1 MALLDKKEKD
11 TLATLYG
18 LYTATKGSDREQ
30 IAMMEALGDRYDD
43 SRQLLEFGVDEIINL
58 VPQAI
63 ELKEKDKQTTD
74 RYKNIAKTFAANYKA
89 NYGPYQGTTG
99 TLEDA
104 ALQFIIENDPD
115 LSNVPNMEKLFQ
127 TKQINTIGQNQVST
141 KLTKPLSA
149 TTVSRAPITTEIT
162 EGIRKPFMMPT
173 ERDIIKE
180 ATARE
185 ELIVTE
191 PDPNNP
197 GKTRTRPMTEQEITS
212 NLEFLINRGTPNLIP
227 QTNYRYSFSEQKKA
241 ISLLDTAGVKR
252 AKDSAGTDIARA
264 FGESYDPDFGG
275 VSTYQKQN
283 LKGIVDGAFF
293 YANNYLSVTPE
304 ARGPKG
310 EEIISSHRVYARDAG
325 ILNSV
330 LDHYNEA
337 SQFVTFGE
345 RKGRVKDS
353 ALFAINTPQINRIE
367 TYIVGFK
374 NNLDKGNKDA
384 INILNK
390 GLVSTLT
397 NPKTGR
403 YYEDYAEFTR
413 DATFNEQVNLVAKV
427 NALNNKFSNVQP
439 QGTSGNIQQ
448 EGERRYT
455 ASLMYG
461 TNAQNSE
468 IGAYYDP
475 SDGNYYETQ
484 TGGTPI
490 KNIIRY

>member
-43 SRQLLEFGVDEIINL
+43 SKQILEFGVDEIINL

-74 RYKNIAKTFAANYKA
+74 KYKNTAKTFAANYEA
-89 NYGPYQGTTG
+89 NYGPYQGSTG

-115 LSNVPNMEKLFQ
+115 LSNVPAIEDLFQ
-127 TKQINTIGQNQVST
+127 TKQINTLNQGAVST
-141 KLTKPLSA
+141 KLTKPPSA
-149 TTVSRAPITTEIT
+149 TTVSRAPITTEVT

-212 NLEFLINRGTPNLIP
+212 NLEFLMNRGTPNLIP

-252 AKDSAGTDIARA
+252 AKDIAGNDIARA
-264 FGESYDPDFGG
+264 FGESYDIDFGG
-275 VSTYQKQN
+275 VSQYKEKN
-283 LKGIVDGAFF
+283 LKGIIDSSLF
-293 YANNYLSVTPE
+293 YANNYLSTTPE
-304 ARGPKG
+304 ARGPEG
-310 EEIISSHRVYARDAG
+310 SQIISSHRVYAKDAG
-325 ILNSV
+325 ILHSV
-330 LDHYNEA
+330 LDHYNSA
-337 SQFVTFGE
+337 NRFVTSGA
-345 RKGRVKDS
+345 RKNRVQDS
-353 ALFAINTPQINRIE
+353 PLFAIRTPQINRKE
-367 TYIVGFK
+367 TYLVGYK
-374 NNLDKGNKDA
+374 NNLDSENKEA
-384 INILNK
+384 LNILNDS
-390 GLVSTLT
+390 LVTTLT
-397 NPKTGR
+397 NPNTSRPYKN
-403 YYEDYAEFTR
+403 YEEFTKN
-413 DATFNEQVNLVAKV
+413 ATFNEQVNLAAQT
-427 NALNNKFSNVQP
+427 NALTKNFNNTQPSGTSKQQQP
-439 QGTSGNIQQ
+439 QQGGRQYDGSIIYGNN
-448 EGERRYT
+448 R
-455 ASLMYG
+455 SNL
-461 TNAQNSE
+461 NF
-468 IGAYYDP
+468 GAYYDYT
-475 SDGNYYETQ
+475 DGKYYIEP

-490 KNIIRY
+490 TNVIN